1 MTYIKPQVEIV
12 KFDSI
17 GFMTSSVGYGSAAQE
32 LGLACSVFSGTT
44 SNFTCDPFG
53 GYPAEPRPKKATV
66 TIAGGTY
73 TFVYHG
79 NHWACTVVS

>member
-1 MTYIKPQVEIV
+1 MTYQKPQVEIV

-17 GFMTSSVGYGSAAQE
+17 GFMTSSVGYGSAAEE
-32 LGLACSVFSGTT
+32 LSHACGVFSGTT
-44 SNFTCDPFG
+44 SKFTCDSFG
-53 GYPAEPRPKKATV
+53 GYPAEPRPKGQSV

-73 TFVYHG
+73 TFDYHG